1 MSFNAVI
8 NSTNTLK
15 IVGLSSDIGFENSA
29 TVSYVLNDSSGT
41 QIDSGSL
48 AYVAASDGDY
58 TATIAESVPL
68 AAGRKYELIITA
80 TSGSSVREFVET
92 IYAVRG

>member
-1 MSFNAVI
+1 MSFNAII

-15 IVGLSSDIGFENSA
+15 IAGLSSDLGFENSA
-29 TVSYVLNDSSGT
+29 TVSYVLNDSAGSEV
-41 QIDSGSL
+41 DSGSL
-48 AYVAASDGDY
+48 AYVAASNGDY

-68 AAGRKYELIITA
+68 VAGRKYELIITA

-92 IYAVRG
+92 VYAVKG

>member
-1 MSFNAVI
+1 MSFNAII

-15 IVGLSSDIGFENSA
+15 IVGLVSEAGYENAA
-29 TVSYVLNDSSGT
+29 TANYVINDSAGT

-48 AYVAASDGDY
+48 SYVAASSGDY
-58 TATIAESVPL
+58 TATIDEAVPL
-68 AAGRKYELIITA
+68 VAGRKYELIITV

-92 IYAVRG
+92 IYAVKG